1 MSDLTK
7 KTIKIKNIFIFYY
20 LKPWQSSQVV
30 HFLLIWMLRNSN
42 QKFINDKILSVIF
55 DLGLLKMNIIALEGI
70 NFAMGYHKDSYNKT
84 NLM

>member
-1 MSDLTK
+1 
-7 KTIKIKNIFIFYY
+7 
-20 LKPWQSSQVV
+20 
-30 HFLLIWMLRNSN
+30 MLRNSN